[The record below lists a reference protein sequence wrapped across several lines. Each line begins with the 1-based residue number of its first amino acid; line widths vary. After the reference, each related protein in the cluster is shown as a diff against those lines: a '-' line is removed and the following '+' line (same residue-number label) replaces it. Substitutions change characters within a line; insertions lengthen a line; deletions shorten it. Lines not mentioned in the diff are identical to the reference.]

1 MPEKSR
7 ILSDQKSRG
16 YGYDKAYRLAYRLAG
31 EQLARIKDVKAQC
44 RKAGAGYS
52 EAKKLI
58 TLEYLNQSGLILLP
72 DIEISLLDSK
82 EPVPIREKILLLHYL
97 ISAKGTPLSN
107 QMITYKELP
116 GGANY
121 FPSFASRAIKPLL
134 DHFSQAPYRLIEVAK
149 KLGGVSVQ
157 YGDVAVTF
165 KALPRVPVTLVL
177 WGGDD
182 EFPPRGSI
190 VFDRSITD
198 YLATEDV
205 NVLCET
211 IVWSLVKSLGN
222 NPAQSVKDR
231 LDEILSRYSNDK
243 SDLTPILQ
251 EVQEAFGYLPRE
263 AMQAVARFLRLADST
278 IYGTATFYTQFRLEP
293 GGRRR
298 ITVCRGTACHACGG
312 VHILSETEKQ
322 LGIKSGETAADR
334 SSSLETTACLGA
346 CSLAPV
352 MTVDHSIYGRVKTAK
367 VKQILSEE
375 K

>member
-1 MPEKSR
+1 MPKKNR
-7 ILSDQKSRG
+7 ILPDPKGRE

-58 TLEYLNQSGLILLP
+58 TLDYLNQSALISLP
-72 DIEISLLDSK
+72 DNEISYPDSE

-97 ISAKGTPLSN
+97 ISAKGTPLFN

-121 FPSFASRAIKPLL
+121 FPSFANRAIKPLL
-134 DHFSQAPYRLIEVAK
+134 TYFGREPYRLIEAAK

-165 KALPRVPVTLVL
+165 KALPMVPVTLVL
-177 WGGDD
+177 WSGDE

-211 IVWSLVKSLGN
+211 IVWSLVKSVGN
-222 NPAQSVKDR
+222 NPGQGIKDK
-231 LDEILSRYSNDK
+231 LDGILARYSNDK
-243 SDLTPILQ
+243 SDLIPILQ

-278 IYGTATFYTQFRLEP
+278 VYGTATFYTQFRLEP

-298 ITVCRGTACHACGG
+298 IMVCRGTACHACGG
-312 VHILSETEKQ
+312 VYILSETEKQ
-322 LGIKSGETAADR
+322 LGIKPGETAADR
-334 SSSLETTACLGA
+334 SSSLETIACLGA

-352 MTVDHSIYGRVKTAK
+352 MTVDHSIYGRMKTAK
-367 VKQILSEE
+367 VKQILSQE